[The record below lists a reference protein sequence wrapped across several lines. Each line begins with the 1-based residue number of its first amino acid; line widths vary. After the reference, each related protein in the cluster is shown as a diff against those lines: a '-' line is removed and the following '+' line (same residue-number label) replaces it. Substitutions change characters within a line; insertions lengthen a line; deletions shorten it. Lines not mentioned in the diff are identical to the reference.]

1 MRKIRSYFR
10 QLGLGEVAYRYFY
23 RHLSHLRDIQHTGGF
38 SSYYR
43 TRLGEQEMIQFCE
56 SVQRQ
61 DASLNKPP
69 LKPIFL
75 TGEKYWHQT
84 LLCSLTLQKFSER
97 PVHPTLIDDGSLS
110 DSRITPFRR
119 CFSEVQVIK
128 IEQTEQQLD
137 RVLPRKQYPALRA
150 WRTKHPLLKKLTD
163 VFLAREDGG
172 ILLDSDMLFF
182 RKPEFLLDRFD
193 RITRPCCMQDVHT
206 AYGFSR
212 GLLNALA
219 SGPIPEKANIGILGL
234 PDHSLNPQELE
245 KWLAHCIAREG
256 RVYNLVQALCA
267 LHFSRAGVDVAP
279 KSDYV
284 VIDQSPRDWQPDA
297 ALYHFVAK
305 ANPLYFQLAWKRA
318 LSLP

>member
-1 MRKIRSYFR
+1 MSNLHQISRRYGLGKLAYQLYFR
-10 QLGLGEVAYRYFY
+10 P
-23 RHLSHLRDIQHTGGF
+23 LSKLRDIRQAGGWAAHQRTRRGEAEMKRGCYRIRPAQRF
-38 SSYYR
+38 SS
-43 TRLGEQEMIQFCE
+43 T
-56 SVQRQ
+56 
-61 DASLNKPP
+61 PP
-69 LKPIFL
+69 LEPFFL
-75 TGEKYWHQT
+75 TGSHYWHQT
-84 LLCSLTLQKFSER
+84 FWCAYSLQQVSGR
-97 PVHPTLIDDGSLS
+97 PVVPTLVDDGSLEEEHLS
-110 DSRITPFRR
+110 PFRAN
-119 CFSEVQVIK
+119 FPEVRLVSIK
-128 IEQTEQQLD
+128 TTEENLD
-137 RVLPRKQYPALRA
+137 RVLPRKYFPGLRT
-150 WRTKHPLLKKLTD
+150 WREKHPLLRKLTD
-163 VFLAREDGG
+163 VFLAREEGG

-234 PDHSLNPQELE
+234 PNHSLNPEELE

-305 ANPLYFQLAWKRA
+305 AKPLYFQLAWKRA